1 MFCGCKNDPFTAPAP
16 NTYTCPV
23 CLGMPGTL
31 PVPNKRAIESTLILG
46 AALGAAL
53 AEHSKF
59 DRKHY
64 FYPDLPKSYQITQY
78 DFPLCGQGVLE
89 TPLGKVRI
97 RRIHLEEDT
106 AKNLHRTDPS
116 GKRRSLIDFNRAGVP
131 LLELVT
137 EPDIRSPEHAREFGK
152 TLRSLVRYLGLS
164 NADLERGEM
173 RLEPSVSLTSDGT
186 LPPYKVEIKNI
197 NSFGFLEKAIRYEM
211 SRQKELL
218 EAGTRP
224 VQETRGWNETKNV
237 TMPQRSKENAEDYRY
252 FPDPDIPPLSLKE
265 MIRDVRSALPELPGA
280 RIQRWTSAFR
290 IEPRYAELLIE
301 TRDIAD
307 RYEHIFEA
315 LMKANVE
322 PNLFA
327 RDVVNGRTVHTA
339 ESAPKEVVWAY
350 VGAAP
355 AKDIPEKDIESA
367 ALAAIAENAQAAV
380 DFKSGKEAA
389 LNFLLGTTVRKLAAK
404 TDTGRVRATLLRLL
418 KN

>member
-1 MFCGCKNDPFTAPAP
+1 M
-16 NTYTCPV
+16 
-23 CLGMPGTL
+23 
-31 PVPNKRAIESTLILG
+31 
-46 AALGAAL
+46 
-53 AEHSKF
+53 
-59 DRKHY
+59 
-64 FYPDLPKSYQITQY
+64 
-78 DFPLCGQGVLE
+78 
-89 TPLGKVRI
+89 
-97 RRIHLEEDT
+97 
-106 AKNLHRTDPS
+106 
-116 GKRRSLIDFNRAGVP
+116 
-131 LLELVT
+131 
-137 EPDIRSPEHAREFGK
+137 
-152 TLRSLVRYLGLS
+152 
-164 NADLERGEM
+164 
-173 RLEPSVSLTSDGT
+173 
-186 LPPYKVEIKNI
+186 EIKNI